1 MNIAK
6 LEVKKIDGE
15 TVQTVDARDW
25 RTSPDIKRNFSKSI
39 RAKIKPSKLVQSR
52 DFITTTGQCPGIRVV
67 SKSTDRLCML
77 FALGQDPQARFTH
90 SGRHSLRRH
99 LSSRYQAKGF
109 KQQGEP
115 IGAPSK
121 GRLNQSHQSIRQLYT
136 RCGHLQMTLLLKVVQ
151 GPLLISH
158 CVVHRMS
165 TTMTQFTQATAC
177 LDVDQHRQSL
187 GAFTKLHRRSAQW
200 ISDSQRSFNKWRSSG
215 TSAKGR
221 QK

>member
-39 RAKIKPSKLVQSR
+39 RAKIKPSKLAQSR

-67 SKSTDRLCML
+67 SKTTDRIYML
-77 FALGQDPQARFTH
+77 FGLGQDPQARFTH
-90 SGRHSLRRH
+90 NGRHSLRRH
-99 LSSRYQAKGF
+99 LSSRCQVKGF

-115 IGAPSK
+115 IDAPSK
-121 GRLNQSHQSIRQLYT
+121 CRLNQSHRSVRQLYA
-136 RCGHLQMTLLLKVVQ
+136 RCAHLQMTPLLKEVQ
-151 GPLLISH
+151 VPLLISH

-165 TTMTQFTQATAC
+165 TTTTQVTQATAC
-177 LDVDQHRQSL
+177 LEVDQRRQSL
-187 GAFTKLHRRSAQW
+187 GTFTKLHRRSAQW
-200 ISDSQRSFNKWRSSG
+200 ISDSQRRFNKLPCSQRLAKSG
-215 TSAKGR
+215 
-221 QK
+221 